1 MNENTIRQLI
11 DAANNNNGFAI
22 TLLGT
27 LLVNCKEEI
36 SIKTGKEKIV
46 YAGDGKNV
54 LWAKN
59 LKSYIYST
67 NPLVFPIHHHAL
79 LDSDAREQLENYVA
93 EDDFWAMTIL
103 GDLLYQGRVVP
114 QDQDTAEIL
123 LGRAA
128 NLGCLYARELV
139 DAYNLSTARAIATDI
154 LKKYKTTDNKKFWML
169 K

>member
-1 MNENTIRQLI
+1 MNGNTRRQLI
-11 DAANNNNGFAI
+11 DAANSNNGFAI
-22 TLLGT
+22 SLFGT
-27 LLVNCKEEI
+27 YLINSQENVE
-36 SIKTGKEKIV
+36 
-46 YAGDGKNV
+46 AGTNLIMLAADAKNV

-59 LKSYIYST
+59 LKSYIQAF
-67 NPLVFPIHHHAL
+67 NPWELPIHYHAL

-114 QDQDTAEIL
+114 QDRDTAEIL

-128 NLGCLYARELV
+128 NLGCLYAKELV
-139 DAYNLSTARAIATDI
+139 DEYGLSTARAMAADI
-154 LKKYKTTDNKKFWML
+154 LKKYKTKDNKRFWML

>member
-1 MNENTIRQLI
+1 MNGNTRCQLI

-22 TLLGT
+22 SLFGT
-27 LLVNCKEEI
+27 YLINSQENVE
-36 SIKTGKEKIV
+36 
-46 YAGDGKNV
+46 AGTNLIMLAADAKNV

-59 LKSYIYST
+59 LISYMRAFDSCE
-67 NPLVFPIHHHAL
+67 LPIHYHAL

-93 EDDFWAMTIL
+93 EDDYWAMTIL

-114 QDQDTAEIL
+114 QDRDTAEIL

-128 NLGCLYARELV
+128 NLGCLYAKELV
-139 DAYNLSTARAIATDI
+139 DEYGLSTARAMAADI
-154 LKKYKTTDNKKFWML
+154 LKKYKAKDNKKFWML

>member
-1 MNENTIRQLI
+1 MKGTTRRQVS

-27 LLVNCKEEI
+27 YLINNQEDTEAGANLILL
-36 SIKTGKEKIV
+36 
-46 YAGDGKNV
+46 AADAKNV

-59 LKSYIYST
+59 LKLYMRAF
-67 NPLVFPIHHHAL
+67 NPCELPIHYHAL

-93 EDDFWAMTIL
+93 DNDFWAMTIL

-128 NLGCLYARELV
+128 NLGCLYAKELV
-139 DAYNLSTARAIATDI
+139 NAYGLSTVRAMAADI

>member
-1 MNENTIRQLI
+1 MKSDSKRQLE
-11 DAANNNNGFAI
+11 DAASNNNGFAI

-27 LLVNCKEEI
+27 HLVNSQEDVEK
-36 SIKTGKEKIV
+36 GKNLILF
-46 YAGDGKNV
+46 AADAKNV

-59 LKSYIYST
+59 LKSYMRAFD
-67 NPLVFPIHHHAL
+67 PCELPIHYHAL

-114 QDQDTAEIL
+114 QDQDTAELL
-123 LGRAA
+123 LGKAA
-128 NLGCLYARELV
+128 NLGCLYAKELV
-139 DAYNLSTARAIATDI
+139 DEYGLSTARAMATDI
-154 LKKYKTTDNKKFWML
+154 LKKYKTTDTKKFWIL

>member
-1 MNENTIRQLI
+1 MNSNTKRQLI
-11 DAANNNNGFAI
+11 DAANNHNGFAI

-27 LLVNCKEEI
+27 HLINSQEDVKAGANLILL
-36 SIKTGKEKIV
+36 
-46 YAGDGKNV
+46 AADGKNV

-59 LKSYIYST
+59 LKLYMRANDPYE
-67 NPLVFPIHHHAL
+67 FPIHYHAL

-93 EDDFWAMTIL
+93 EDDYWAMTIL

-128 NLGCLYARELV
+128 NLGCLYAKELV
-139 DAYNLSTARAIATDI
+139 NEYGLSTARAMAADI
-154 LKKYKTTDNKKFWML
+154 LKKYKTKDNYKFWML